1 MGVQSLG
8 TKCENRQ
15 YHTLNQ
21 FLSGPMYMCIVARTI
36 NAPLGAP
43 ISYYRAPN
51 NLIDQVSGHLVPF
64 WKFWSKNGPN
74 SLFLSKRSEFLAQSV
89 VVPEKSCSRG
99 CVILEP
105 EGGGCCTQIH
115 ESIIGGLSGE
125 PITENQAVHI

>member
-1 MGVQSLG
+1 
-8 TKCENRQ
+8 
-15 YHTLNQ
+15 
-21 FLSGPMYMCIVARTI
+21 MCIVARTI

-51 NLIDQVSGHLVPF
+51 NVIDQVLGHLVPF
-64 WKFWSKNGPN
+64 WKFWSKSGPN

-105 EGGGCCTQIH
+105 EGGEGVAHKYT
-115 ESIIGGLSGE
+115 
-125 PITENQAVHI
+125 NQL